1 MVKNKS
7 FYSVPRIV
15 TFFGMMLSAAAI
27 KVLKLRSS
35 YILIAVWTIPIK
47 YRKKR
52 TQIFINGGQW
62 ELLGV
67 VIDVTCIHIESTR
80 QISCNQNSGI

>member
-7 FYSVPRIV
+7 FYSVPRIM
-15 TFFGMMLSAAAI
+15 TFFGTMLSADAI

-35 YILIAVWTIPIK
+35 YILSAVWTIPIK

-52 TQIFINGGQW
+52 MQIFIKRGQW

-67 VIDVTCIHIESTR
+67 VTDVTCIHIESIW
-80 QISCNQNSGI
+80 QIPCNQNSGI

>member
-7 FYSVPRIV
+7 FYLVPRIV
-15 TFFGMMLSAAAI
+15 TFFGMILSADAI
-27 KVLKLRSS
+27 KALKLRSS

-52 TQIFINGGQW
+52 THIFINRGQW

-67 VIDVTCIHIESTR
+67 LIDVTCIHIESIQ
-80 QISCNQNSGI
+80 QIPCNQNSGI